1 MADASERKAN
11 RKRGEA
17 SLEAA
22 FENCGAVVVK
32 APKGMSRSKQNETS
46 ITKK

>member
-1 MADASERKAN
+1 MDPSDRKTN
-11 RKRGEA
+11 KKKGEA

-22 FENCGAVVVK
+22 FDKCGAVVIK

-46 ITKK
+46 LTKK

>member
-1 MADASERKAN
+1 MEASDRKTN
-11 RKRGEA
+11 KKKGEA

-22 FENCGAVVVK
+22 LEKCGAVVIK
-32 APKGMSRSKQNETS
+32 APKGMSRSKQNETG